1 MWEIFPAC
9 YLKVTWLI
17 EYVGFLQS
25 IFLFLFWYW
34 NLIIIQSEFYL
45 LAAATERYQC
55 AQRELQKLEK
65 ESYQIKKQMKQ

>member
-17 EYVGFLQS
+17 EYVG
-25 IFLFLFWYW
+25 FLFWYW